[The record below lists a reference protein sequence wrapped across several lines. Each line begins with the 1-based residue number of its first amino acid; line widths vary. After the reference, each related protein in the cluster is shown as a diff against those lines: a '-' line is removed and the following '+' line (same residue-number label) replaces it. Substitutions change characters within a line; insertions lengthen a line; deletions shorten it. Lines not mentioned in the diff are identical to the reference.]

1 MKLKLSGT
9 AAILAAGLMGLTGC
23 GSGGGT
29 GTTTQPAA
37 PVPVPTASSAP
48 ASSPAAEPQGS
59 VELKVA
65 DSNLGRI
72 VVDAKGMT
80 VYYFTKDVKDSGKSN
95 CTGECIAAWPPVL
108 ARSDSPKVEGVT
120 GTVGTIP
127 TPEGKKQITIN
138 GMPIY
143 YWVNDKAPGDTT
155 GQDVN
160 KVWYVVAPNGDMIKN
175 K

>member
-1 MKLKLSGT
+1 MKLNLSG
-9 AAILAAGLMGLTGC
+9 AAVILAAGLLGLTGC
-23 GSGGGT
+23 ASGGNT
-29 GTTTQPAA
+29 G
-37 PVPVPTASSAP
+37 SAP
-48 ASSPAAEPQGS
+48 ATQSVAPAPATPSMASPSSMASEPQGGA
-59 VELKVA
+59 ELKTT
-65 DSNLGRI
+65 DSKLGKI

-108 ARSDSPKVEGVT
+108 TQSDKPKVEGVT

-138 GMPIY
+138 GLPIY
-143 YWVNDKAPGDTT
+143 YWVNDKNPGDTT

-160 KVWYVVAPNGDMIKN
+160 DVWYVVAPNGEMIK
-175 K
+175 

>member
-1 MKLKLSGT
+1 MKLKLSGA

-23 GSGGGT
+23 GGNT
-29 GTTTQPAA
+29 GTVPATQSVAPAPASPSVASPSSMA
-37 PVPVPTASSAP
+37 PVP
-48 ASSPAAEPQGS
+48 QGS
-59 VELKVA
+59 AELKVA
-65 DSNLGRI
+65 DSKLGQI

-108 ARSDSPKVEGVT
+108 TESDKPKVEGVT
-120 GTVGTIP
+120 GTIGTIT

-143 YWVNDKAPGDTT
+143 YWVKDKAPGDTT
-155 GQDVN
+155 GQGVN
-160 KVWYVVAPNGDMIKN
+160 DVWYVVAPNGDMIK

>member
-1 MKLKLSGT
+1 MKLNLSG
-9 AAILAAGLMGLTGC
+9 AAVILAAGLIGLTGC
-23 GSGGGT
+23 ASGGNSG
-29 GTTTQPAA
+29 
-37 PVPVPTASSAP
+37 SAP
-48 ASSPAAEPQGS
+48 ATQSVAPAPATPSMASPSSVPQGS
-59 VELKVA
+59 AELKVA
-65 DSNLGRI
+65 DSKLGKI

-108 ARSDSPKVEGVT
+108 TESDNPKVEGVT
-120 GTVGTIP
+120 GAVGTIP

-143 YWVNDKAPGDTT
+143 LWVKDTAPGDTT

-160 KVWYVVAPNGDMIKN
+160 EVFYVVAPDGQMIK
-175 K
+175 

>member
-23 GSGGGT
+23 GSGGT

-37 PVPVPTASSAP
+37 PAPVPTASSAP

-65 DSNLGRI
+65 DSKLGRI

-108 ARSDSPKVEGVT
+108 AQSDSPKVEGVT